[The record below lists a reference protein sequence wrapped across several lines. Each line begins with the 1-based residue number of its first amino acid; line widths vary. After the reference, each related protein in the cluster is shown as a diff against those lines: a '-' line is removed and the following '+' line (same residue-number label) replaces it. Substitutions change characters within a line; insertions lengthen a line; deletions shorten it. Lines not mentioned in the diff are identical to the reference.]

1 MKRRSRIAAF
11 TLLEVLVALAIFAM
25 ASIVLGATY
34 VNVLNSYA
42 SIDRD
47 RDADE
52 DVRFAISQLRGIADL
67 LTTAQAGDQFDSTN
81 NRHVTWTCTIE
92 PTTIADLF
100 TVTFNYELDD
110 PGVDPKKSTQ
120 TFTVFRPTW
129 SDAVQ
134 RSQLLQDAKDRI
146 AAMQQAKQQQ

>member
-1 MKRRSRIAAF
+1 MKRFSRTPAF
-11 TLLEVLVALAIFAM
+11 SLIEVLVALAIFAM
-25 ASIVLGATY
+25 AAIVLGATY

-42 SIDRD
+42 AIDRD
-47 RDADE
+47 RDADQ
-52 DVRFAISQLRGIADL
+52 DVQFAISQLRAIPDL
-67 LTTAQAGDQFDSTN
+67 LTAEAGDQFDSTN

-100 TVTFNYELDD
+100 TVTFNCELDD
-110 PGVDPKKSTQ
+110 PGVDPKKSTL
-120 TFTVFRPTW
+120 TFTLFRPTW

-146 AAMQQAKQQQ
+146 AAIQQAKQQ

>member
-1 MKRRSRIAAF
+1 MKRSRRIQAF
-11 TLLEVLVALAIFAM
+11 SLIEVLVALAIFAM
-25 ASIVLGATY
+25 AAIVLGATY

-42 SIDRD
+42 AIDRD

-52 DVRFAISQLRGIADL
+52 DVRFAISQLRGIAD

-110 PGVDPKKSTQ
+110 PGVDPKKGTQ
-120 TFTVFRPTW
+120 TFTLFRPTW